1 MQHSPSRFSRL
12 TVFQLI
18 ISLFGLASSL
28 LSLFGMGL
36 LAQLS
41 HYSADFGQVD
51 STQFGPLYWLSGF
64 LALLS
69 IPSIVFSI
77 RSLKGKSEPAAENSG
92 LSFKRASVYL
102 VLWVPALYLGV
113 QMAGSTGRK
122 TFLPL
127 VAILIIVIPLIW
139 LVEFGSRNL
148 SAGGYKKFWG
158 VVNGSIFFTLPVIF
172 AIEAVLIIIV
182 LLGAGIWLIQQPGL
196 MQLLENLRDFS
207 TFSPND
213 LQPLL
218 QQMRGVVDTP
228 TLFYFVILGFCV
240 VVPIIEE
247 LFKPLMVWILA
258 GRKPTPAEGFCTG
271 LLCGAAFAMVESLS
285 AILSVNGSLFLSTAA
300 GRVGTGLL
308 HTLNSG
314 MVGWALASAWQDGKV
329 FKLALTYLGAVFLHG
344 IWNFFALLF
353 GLNSTGLELG
363 LKSSSLTQAAPWMLG
378 LLGIWM
384 LTMLFV
390 MNQKL
395 KPVNQTVQSEQPL
408 PPPFDL
414 PQNGE
419 E

>member
-1 MQHSPSRFSRL
+1 
-12 TVFQLI
+12 
-18 ISLFGLASSL
+18 
-28 LSLFGMGL
+28 
-36 LAQLS
+36 
-41 HYSADFGQVD
+41 
-51 STQFGPLYWLSGF
+51 
-64 LALLS
+64 
-69 IPSIVFSI
+69 
-77 RSLKGKSEPAAENSG
+77 
-92 LSFKRASVYL
+92 
-102 VLWVPALYLGV
+102 
-113 QMAGSTGRK
+113 MAGSTGRK

-314 MVGWALASAWQDGKV
+314 MVGWALASTWQDGKV

-353 GLNSTGLELG
+353 GLDSTGLELG

-395 KPVNQTVQSEQPL
+395 KPVNQTVQGEQPL
-408 PPPFDL
+408 PPPLDH
-414 PQNGE
+414 PKNGE